1 LELVARV
8 VVLVAQEQVL
18 VQEQE
23 QELVQEVLLE
33 VWVLLV
39 QRQQ

>member
-1 LELVARV
+1 